1 MWLRRSGRSC
11 VTVEAGAL
19 VAPGC
24 LWFIARRPPTP
35 ELPMRALVL
44 AAAAL
49 AVLSLAAPVRAQT
62 TDPVVA
68 IVNGTQITRS
78 DVEAAYQSLPEQ
90 YRQLPLDAVFDPLL
104 DQVITSTLLLAEAN
118 RQQLESDPEIQAQ
131 LARAH
136 DGVLRDGLVK
146 RAIDEGLTDERV
158 QAAYEAL
165 KTQPGFAFEETRAAH
180 ILVAEEAQALEII
193 AQLEGGA
200 DFATLAKEK
209 SIDPSAQTNA
219 GDLGYFRR
227 EAMVPEFAEAAFTI
241 APGTVG
247 DKPVK
252 SQFGWHVIRVEDRR
266 QSVPSFEEKA
276 PELREQVSRE
286 IVTALLG
293 DVRKGATIEV
303 FNLDGSPKQP

>member
-1 MWLRRSGRSC
+1 M
-11 VTVEAGAL
+11 
-19 VAPGC
+19 
-24 LWFIARRPPTP
+24 RPP
-35 ELPMRALVL
+35 VL

-49 AVLSLAAPVRAQT
+49 AVLCHAAPVLAQT

-68 IVNGTQITRS
+68 IVNGSQIKRS

-118 RQQLESDPEIQAQ
+118 RQQLETDPEIQAQ

-146 RAIDEGLTDERV
+146 RAIDQGVTDEKV
-158 QAAYEAL
+158 QAAYDAL
-165 KTQPGFAFEETRAAH
+165 RTQPGFAFEETRAAH

-193 AQLEGGA
+193 AQLQAGA
-200 DFATLAKEK
+200 DFASLAKEK

-247 DKPVK
+247 DTPVK

-276 PELREQVSRE
+276 PELREQLSRE
-286 IVTALLG
+286 IVTALVT

-303 FNLDGSPKQP
+303 FNPDGSPKQP